1 MGRGIVETGLGRT
14 ERLEVKQRTTDPATT
29 QQGEMWLRTDLAPAT
44 DQIATLRVDNG
55 SGTWDVP
62 VFDATATVSNVEK
75 VLRVPVAGTVGFV
88 PVTTASAAFPDLRFQ
103 HNGSTLQWHDSLEA
117 SVIPDSGNLH
127 ARYDFSQEDG
137 SLPVTDQTGNGFDLT
152 QGSYSGVGATINGV
166 QAGEFDNVDDVLTAA
181 TASDWTFLHDGSQFS
196 VYIVI
201 SNDAVGDEY
210 ESILGTSDISGSQVG
225 YSVAR
230 DNRSGV
236 GSSDRY
242 NAGFQNGA
250 GNPQLLIQEDGEL
263 PSGNSILAT
272 RHETGASPEH
282 EARRN
287 GTVAGSAS
295 DGTAYATGDPEHP
308 LRLGGNLGGNGL
320 YFGGEIGEVLIY
332 ETHHDDTTRNEV
344 ESFLSD
350 KWGIAI

>member
-1 MGRGIVETGLGRT
+1 
-14 ERLEVKQRTTDPATT
+14 
-29 QQGEMWLRTDLAPAT
+29 MWLRTDLAPAT

-62 VFDATATVSNVEK
+62 VFDDAASTTNVEK
-75 VLRVPVAGTVGFV
+75 VLRLPVGGTVGFI
-88 PVTTASAAFPDLRFQ
+88 PTTSSGGAFSDLRLQ
-103 HNGSTLQWHDSLEA
+103 HSGSTLQWHDSLEA

-152 QGSYSGVGATINGV
+152 QGSYSGVAESINGV

-181 TASDWTFLHDGSQFS
+181 TASDWTFLHDGSLFS
-196 VYIVI
+196 VYAVI

-210 ESILGTSDISGSQVG
+210 ESILGTSNVNGSQVG

-230 DNRSGV
+230 DNRTGSG
-236 GSSDRY
+236 STDRY
-242 NAGFQNGA
+242 NATFQNGSDVHLA
-250 GNPQLLIQEDGEL
+250 IQEDGEL
-263 PSGNSILAT
+263 PSGNSIHST
-272 RHETGASPEH
+272 RRDSGASTEH
-282 EARRN
+282 EAFRN
-287 GTVAGSAS
+287 GTLAGSAS
-295 DGTAYATGDPEHP
+295 SGSTYTSTDPNHP

-344 ESFLSD
+344 ESYLSD
-350 KWGIAI
+350 KWGITI